1 MSSFPFSHCLQTGVL
16 AKRTLPS
23 SPSISKHFL
32 SLPPSPLP
40 PSFISRFREGSNPL
54 HPEYALGGPQGPGSG
69 WVLQLSPPGI
79 GRGSLQCAVPSG
91 SSGLGIWSMKGLNL
105 RFSAFLAGWSGWRK
119 YWKLPLLPAPLHGAL
134 AERGQVQCHHSGHD
148 QVRWH

>member
-32 SLPPSPLP
+32 SLPPSLLP
-40 PSFISRFREGSNPL
+40 PGFISHFREGSDPL

-69 WVLQLSPPGI
+69 WVLQLSPPRSREGLPAVCCTQWLFRSGHPVCEMVKSSFFCFS
-79 GRGSLQCAVPSG
+79 GRLVWMEKTLETAPSASASSWCSGLKG
-91 SSGLGIWSMKGLNL
+91 SSSM
-105 RFSAFLAGWSGWRK
+105 S
-119 YWKLPLLPAPLHGAL
+119 P
-134 AERGQVQCHHSGHD
+134 
-148 QVRWH
+148 RWT